1 MPTVK
6 SWLQEVFRSLRPGE
20 QPMYFLTNLLTTCL
34 LATAFD
40 YNDAVTYLWRGQWS
54 LDQSVAEQN
63 GLIQDKD
70 KLPVVGTAIHW
81 FARGT
86 LTRTNLGVYTLD
98 HLLTGR
104 AWIEVGVVVAF
115 AEEICGQLIITEY
128 YHSPSAYDGLTLPR
142 SWIIRAFARE
152 PSLQRNGSLAFR
164 FVAAI
169 SKFFQLL
176 LLKEDPGRLQIQG
189 KLIKEAAPSA
199 RGRAVARLCRCLAL
213 IGHNIERTKES
224 ILGIIKDIGTL
235 ADPQV
240 RTEYQG
246 YATACNWNEVARAL
260 RTSSAACSLDEL
272 IVVRQKA
279 KVLPTLVAGMRT
291 IFCPDEGKILKK
303 LQLVDSLPTIALQSQ
318 TLIPGLKQVT
328 SNPGIKPKPQQ
339 GFAALEQKE
348 EDLQL
353 ESESYTEEDEKKASV
368 IQGFFRRHK
377 RRDGGPIARAFEDLA
392 KKMTED
398 PDGEPSR
405 YLLLC
410 VRGPLPHVL
419 AYLKRLHDACQTR
432 VRSLTK
438 EMQDSEHEMIEELRE
453 KKDDVRSIHREV
465 KRLIKDLHPSSEFYL
480 QVPLEPQVL
489 VSDIVARVQEIP
501 TLVNKIQEFA
511 ELPEDTDYD
520 LGVEPLISER
530 VPWAPKT
537 NDGDNYPSQLA

>member
-40 YNDAVTYLWRGQWS
+40 YNDAITYLWRGQWS
-54 LDQSVAEQN
+54 LDQSEAEQN

-86 LTRTNLGVYTLD
+86 LTRSNLGVHTLG

-128 YHSPSAYDGLTLPR
+128 YHTPSAYDGLALPR
-142 SWIIRAFARE
+142 SWMI
-152 PSLQRNGSLAFR
+152 P
-164 FVAAI
+164 I
-169 SKFFQLL
+169 SKFFKLL
-176 LLKEDPGRLQIQG
+176 LLKEDPGRLLIQG
-189 KLIKEAAPSA
+189 KLIKDAAPSA

-240 RTEYQG
+240 RTEYQS

-260 RTSSAACSLDEL
+260 RTSPAASSLDEL

-279 KVLPTLVAGMRT
+279 KVLPSLVAGMRT
-291 IFCPDEGKILKK
+291 IFCPDEGKLLKK
-303 LQLVDSLPTIALQSQ
+303 LQLVDSPPTIALQSQ
-318 TLIPGLKQVT
+318 TLIPGLKQAT

-339 GFAALEQKE
+339 GYAALEQKE

-353 ESESYTEEDEKKASV
+353 ESESYTEEDEKKASI

-398 PDGEPSR
+398 PDEEQPSR

-432 VRSLTK
+432 VRSLNK

-453 KKDDVRSIHREV
+453 KKDDARSIHREV

-480 QVPLEPQVL
+480 QGPLEPQVS

-501 TLVNKIQEFA
+501 NLVTRIHEFA
-511 ELPEDTDYD
+511 ECPEDADYD
-520 LGVEPLISER
+520 LGVEPLLSER

-537 NDGDNYPSQLA
+537 KAGDDETSPLVEPSEISAP